1 MSTDRTRESDDA
13 ETEAVL
19 ALQETP
25 AAADDV
31 EAHAASNTSV
41 VMCPTTP
48 TNPTH
53 PTLS

>member
-1 MSTDRTRESDDA
+1 MSTDRTPEDSNA

-19 ALQETP
+19 SLQEAP
-25 AAADDV
+25 AVGDDV
-31 EAHAASNTSV
+31 EAHAVSNTSV
-41 VMCPTTP
+41 AMCPTTP